1 VLPSPPPSPQRR
13 LPSCRRATLLLLK
26 QRRKIVNNSTSAHF
40 MPTPRTASRHRQT
53 AETSIDLTIN
63 LDGSG
68 ISTIDTGIPFFDH
81 MLTLFAKHG
90 LFDLSVKTVGDI
102 QVDFHHTIEDT
113 GIVIGDCL
121 REALGTKEG
130 IRRYG
135 CCYLPM
141 DETLARVVVDLSN
154 RPHLEFR
161 APAGT
166 PSAPNMPFTLVEEF
180 CRAVA
185 SNLRANVHVELLYGR
200 DGHHIAEAVFKG
212 LARALRD
219 ACERD
224 SRVIGIPSTKDA
236 L

>member
-1 VLPSPPPSPQRR
+1 
-13 LPSCRRATLLLLK
+13 
-26 QRRKIVNNSTSAHF
+26 
-40 MPTPRTASRHRQT
+40 MPASRTASRSRKT
-53 AETSIDLTIN
+53 AETSIELSID

-68 ISTIDTGIPFFDH
+68 VSTIETGVPFFDH

-90 LFDLSVKTVGDI
+90 LFDLKLKTVGDI
-102 QVDFHHTIEDT
+102 EVDAHHTIEDT
-113 GIVIGDCL
+113 GIVIGDCI

-154 RPHLEFR
+154 RPHHE
-161 APAGT
+161 
-166 PSAPNMPFTLVEEF
+166 VEEF

-185 SNLRANVHVELLYGR
+185 SNLRANIHVELLYGR
-200 DGHHIAEAVFKG
+200 DGHHIAEAIFKG

-224 SRVIGIPSTKDA
+224 PRVIGIPSTKEA

>member
-1 VLPSPPPSPQRR
+1 MS
-13 LPSCRRATLLLLK
+13 TL
-26 QRRKIVNNSTSAHF
+26 
-40 MPTPRTASRHRQT
+40 RTANRSRKT
-53 AETSIDLTIN
+53 AETSIELSLVI
-63 LDGSG
+63 DGSG
-68 ISTIDTGIPFFDH
+68 ISTVDTGIPFFDH
-81 MLTLFAKHG
+81 MLTLFSKHG
-90 LFDLSVKTVGDI
+90 LFDLSVKTAGDI
-102 QVDFHHTIEDT
+102 QVDSHHTIEDT

-141 DETLARVVVDLSN
+141 DETLVRVVVDLSN

-185 SNLRANVHVELLYGR
+185 SNLRANIHIELLSGR
-200 DGHHIAEAVFKG
+200 DGHHIAEAIFKG

-219 ACERD
+219 ACEKD
-224 SRVIGIPSTKDA
+224 PRVKGIPSTKDV

>member
-1 VLPSPPPSPQRR
+1 MQ
-13 LPSCRRATLLLLK
+13 A
-26 QRRKIVNNSTSAHF
+26 RK
-40 MPTPRTASRHRQT
+40 ASRSRKT
-53 AETSIDLTIN
+53 AETAIELSLD

-68 ISTIDTGIPFFDH
+68 VSSIDTGIPFFDH
-81 MLTLFAKHG
+81 MLTLFSKHG
-90 LFDLSVKTVGDI
+90 LFDLSIKAVGDI
-102 QVDFHHTIEDT
+102 EVDFHHTVEDT
-113 GIVIGDCL
+113 GITLGEAMK
-121 REALGTKEG
+121 EALGTKEG

-161 APAGT
+161 APENT
-166 PSAPNMPFTLVEEF
+166 PSAPNLPFTLVEEF
-180 CRAVA
+180 CRALA
-185 SNLRANVHVELLYGR
+185 SNLRANIHVELLYGR
-200 DGHHIAEAVFKG
+200 DGHHIAEAIFKG

-224 SRVIGIPSTKDA
+224 PRVKGIPSTKEA

>member
-1 VLPSPPPSPQRR
+1 MQSR
-13 LPSCRRATLLLLK
+13 
-26 QRRKIVNNSTSAHF
+26 N
-40 MPTPRTASRHRQT
+40 ASRSRKT
-53 AETSIDLTIN
+53 AETTIELSLD

-68 ISTIDTGIPFFDH
+68 TSSIDTGIPFFDH
-81 MLTLFAKHG
+81 MLTLFSKHG
-90 LFDLSVKTVGDI
+90 LFDLSIKAEGDI
-102 QVDFHHTIEDT
+102 EVDFHHTVEDT
-113 GIVIGDCL
+113 GITLGEAMK
-121 REALGTKEG
+121 EALGTKEG

-161 APAGT
+161 APANT
-166 PSAPNMPFTLVEEF
+166 PSAPNLPFTLVEEF
-180 CRAVA
+180 CRALA
-185 SNLRANVHVELLYGR
+185 SNLRANIHVELLYGR
-200 DGHHIAEAVFKG
+200 DGHHIAEAIFKG

-224 SRVIGIPSTKDA
+224 PRVKGIPSTKEA

>member
-1 VLPSPPPSPQRR
+1 MQ
-13 LPSCRRATLLLLK
+13 
-26 QRRKIVNNSTSAHF
+26 ST
-40 MPTPRTASRHRQT
+40 RTASRSRKT
-53 AETSIDLTIN
+53 AETTIDLTLGI
-63 LDGSG
+63 DGRGESE
-68 ISTIDTGIPFFDH
+68 ISTGIPFFDH

-90 LFDLSVKTVGDI
+90 LFDLKVKTIGDI
-102 QVDFHHTIEDT
+102 EVDAHHTVEDT

-135 CCYLPM
+135 CAYLPM
-141 DETLARVVVDLSN
+141 DETLVRVVVDLSN

-166 PSAPNMPFTLVEEF
+166 ASAPNMPFTLVEEF

-219 ACERD
+219 ACTKD
-224 SRVIGIPSTKDA
+224 PRVIGIPSTKDA

>member
-1 VLPSPPPSPQRR
+1 MPAKPPKKAP
-13 LPSCRRATLLLLK
+13 RAK
-26 QRRKIVNNSTSAHF
+26 FPVHF
-40 MPTPRTASRHRQT
+40 MSSPRTAARSRKT
-53 AETSIDLTIN
+53 AETDIQLSLG

-68 ISTIDTGIPFFDH
+68 TSDIRTGVPFFDH
-81 MLTLFAKHG
+81 MLTLFSKHG
-90 LFDLSVKTVGDI
+90 LIDLTLRVKGDI
-102 QVDFHHTIEDT
+102 EVDFHHTVEDT
-113 GIVIGDCL
+113 GIVLGDCI
-121 REALGTKEG
+121 REALGSKEG

-135 CCYLPM
+135 CAYLPM

-166 PSAPNMPFTLVEEF
+166 ASAPNFPFTLVEEF

-185 SNLRANVHVELLYGR
+185 SNLRANIHVELLYGR
-200 DGHHIAEAVFKG
+200 DGHHIAEAIFKG
-212 LARALRD
+212 LARALRE

-224 SRVIGIPSTKDA
+224 PRVKGIPSTKEA

>member
-1 VLPSPPPSPQRR
+1 M
-13 LPSCRRATLLLLK
+13 TG
-26 QRRKIVNNSTSAHF
+26 
-40 MPTPRTASRHRQT
+40 RTAQKSRGT
-53 AETSIDLTIN
+53 AETEIELEIG

-68 ISTIDTGIPFFDH
+68 VSEIETGIPFFDH
-81 MLTLFAKHG
+81 MLTLFSKHG
-90 LFDLSVKTVGDI
+90 LFDLKVRVQGDI
-102 QVDFHHTIEDT
+102 EVDFHHTIEDT
-113 GIVIGDCL
+113 GIVIGECM

-135 CCYLPM
+135 CAYLPM

-180 CRAVA
+180 CRAIA
-185 SNLRANVHVELLYGR
+185 GNLRANIHVELLYGR
-200 DGHHIAEAVFKG
+200 DGHHIAEAIFKG
-212 LARALRD
+212 LARALRE
-219 ACERD
+219 ACEKD
-224 SRVIGIPSTKDA
+224 ARVIGIPSTKEA

>member
-1 VLPSPPPSPQRR
+1 M
-13 LPSCRRATLLLLK
+13 
-26 QRRKIVNNSTSAHF
+26 STS
-40 MPTPRTASRHRQT
+40 RTASRHRRT
-53 AETSIDLTIN
+53 AETTIDLS
-63 LDGSG
+63 LD
-68 ISTIDTGIPFFDH
+68 IDGTGVSSIATGIPFFDH

-90 LFDLSVKTVGDI
+90 LFDLKVKTVGDI
-102 QVDFHHTIEDT
+102 AVDFHHTIEDT

-130 IRRYG
+130 ICRYG
-135 CCYLPM
+135 CSYLPM

-161 APAGT
+161 TPAGT

-185 SNLRANVHVELLYGR
+185 SNLRANIHVELLYGR
-200 DGHHIAEAVFKG
+200 DGHHIAEAIFKG

-219 ACERD
+219 ACQRD
-224 SRVIGIPSTKDA
+224 PRVVGIPSTKES